1 MPPVIRFGIYYLAV
15 QLPLSS
21 MRSRKTKKSNK
32 QNIKNLHQL
41 IAKLI
46 SLLLIE
52 RRKIYK
58 LSKSKNNQ
66 KIKTYAKESQNMLP
80 TLQ

>member
-41 IAKLI
+41 ITKLI
-46 SLLLIE
+46 SLRQSNGGKFINY
-52 RRKIYK
+52 RRV
-58 LSKSKNNQ
+58 
-66 KIKTYAKESQNMLP
+66 KTIRK
-80 TLQ
+80 